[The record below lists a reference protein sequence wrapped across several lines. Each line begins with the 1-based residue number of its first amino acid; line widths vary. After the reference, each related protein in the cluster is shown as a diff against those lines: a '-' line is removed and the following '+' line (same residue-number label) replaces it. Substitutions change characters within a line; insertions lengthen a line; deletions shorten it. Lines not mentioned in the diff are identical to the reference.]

1 MCVHSI
7 HSGLAAGVYTTNS
20 PEAVFHVLESSN
32 ANIVVVDDTK
42 QMDKIK
48 EIKHRLPNLKAAI
61 QLYGPYEPYVKRED
75 GYYRVCIESPRLRI
89 FQNNWIF
96 LFIFSGQKFKRWI
109 LVIWMESSKNDWR
122 TFTQMIAVFWSI
134 R

>member
-1 MCVHSI
+1 MITLSLLIVLHSI

-75 GYYRVCIESPRLRI
+75 GYYRVCIGFELD
-89 FQNNWIF
+89 
-96 LFIFSGQKFKRWI
+96 L
-109 LVIWMESSKNDWR
+109 LSSR
-122 TFTQMIAVFWSI
+122 SYI
-134 R
+134 RH

>member
-1 MCVHSI
+1 MNYYRLSWLSYNDDYSI
-7 HSGLAAGVYTTNS
+7 YSGLAAGVYTTNS
-20 PEAVFHVLESSN
+20 SEAVFHVLESSN

-75 GYYRVCIESPRLRI
+75 GYYRVRFGFVP
-89 FQNNWIF
+89 
-96 LFIFSGQKFKRWI
+96 
-109 LVIWMESSKNDWR
+109 
-122 TFTQMIAVFWSI
+122 
-134 R
+134 